1 MPTVA
6 ISIDLLSKMHAA
18 IGAAKAYRSTEKE
31 AGVDEDYDLQSYLC
45 AEREQL
51 DLALSEYDRADT
63 EAHHCE

>member
-31 AGVDEDYDLQSYLC
+31 AGVDQDNDLQFYLC

-51 DLALSEYDRADT
+51 DLALDEYDRAGA
-63 EAHHCE
+63 EAHHGE